1 MRRSISLFFWP
12 GKVRSSWLLQELS
25 DVLLS
30 KDVLLSTC
38 AQWLAPA
45 SQLVY
50 IGVSDQ
56 SEAGLGL
63 GIQAISV
70 SNQRGGGGWKERM
83 PGMRGMLISK
93 IRCFRVF
100 TQANFLLQLG
110 LGITTVP

>member
-12 GKVRSSWLLQELS
+12 GKVCSSWLLQELS

-30 KDVLLSTC
+30 EDVLLSTC

-56 SEAGLGL
+56 LEAVWCP

-70 SNQRGGGGWKERM
+70 SNQKGGRRRAGESAWNTYQQKQV
-83 PGMRGMLISK
+83 L
-93 IRCFRVF
+93 
-100 TQANFLLQLG
+100 
-110 LGITTVP
+110 